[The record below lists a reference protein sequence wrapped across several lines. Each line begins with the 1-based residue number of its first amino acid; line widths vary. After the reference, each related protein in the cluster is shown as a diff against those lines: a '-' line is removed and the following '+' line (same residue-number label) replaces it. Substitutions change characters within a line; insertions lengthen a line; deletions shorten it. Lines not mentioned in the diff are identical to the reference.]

1 MPIVSGIKIVKIVFC
16 VCRAAFGK
24 FCFREILAFSLCILL
39 SSNSVAYYANSSH
52 SEADP
57 VTPLTKVDVDS
68 VFANTLKIK
77 IDDFLEKPTW
87 PKQLFRDYDDR
98 QCFKFSWLINSSSSS
113 SNVKLVSRNV
123 EASEASRKTK
133 AVGKIVRQNQL
144 ERKPDSFLAFNPH
157 QKGHSGITREALES
171 IAKEITGEPEPLQ
184 FSRQAIY
191 EIVKGNKEMDVEY
204 DVYPSP
210 GFYVPCIHFD
220 NEQFHDA
227 STRLIDL
234 KTRII
239 SLLTTYPRD
248 GKEARYFLGAAL
260 HTIQDFYA
268 HTNWVELGFTD
279 IDTRL
284 GREIIVNPPKDM
296 YTSLEIS
303 KEESL
308 EIYKKYRKNR
318 PINKLDRLRKPN
330 YEKQYE
336 NDDNFRKLVNRIAAA
351 KSDKPGVLLP
361 DFVGTKDKKR
371 LTSGYF
377 MGIGSIE
384 SCTIP
389 FRKTRHGVGF
399 FGCPEGLN
407 KDEPKRPGYIE
418 ARRLAVLASQDYIN
432 QVLDTPQVS
441 QNVEAIKTLMGIV
454 NQSGSLLP
462 RKQQNQHFYS
472 LLSD

>member
-1 MPIVSGIKIVKIVFC
+1 MLVYYFLIIPIISRIKIVFRLYRSVI
-16 VCRAAFGK
+16 GK
-24 FCFREILAFSLCILL
+24 FSLRVTLTFSLCILL
-39 SSNSVAYYANSSH
+39 SSKSVAYCANLNL
-52 SEADP
+52 SEFNSA
-57 VTPLTKVDVDS
+57 TTLTKVAVDT
-68 VFANTLKIK
+68 VDPIEIK
-77 IDDFLEKPTW
+77 TDEFSEKPTW
-87 PKQLFRDYDDR
+87 RNQLFRDYDDR
-98 QCFKFSWLINSSSSS
+98 QCFKFSWLVNSSF
-113 SNVKLVSRNV
+113 SNIRLVSRNI
-123 EASEASRKTK
+123 EAFQVLDKNK
-133 AVGKIVRQNQL
+133 AIDKIKNSNQV
-144 ERKPDSFLAFNPH
+144 ERKPNSFLAFNPNK
-157 QKGHSGITREALES
+157 KGHSGITTEALES
-171 IAKEITGEPEPLQ
+171 IEQEVTGAPEPLQ
-184 FSRQAIY
+184 FSQQAIH
-191 EIVKGNKEMDVEY
+191 EIVKANKEMDVEH
-204 DVYPSP
+204 DFFPSP

-248 GKEARYFLGAAL
+248 GKQARYFLGAAL

-279 IDTRL
+279 IDIRL

-296 YTSLEIS
+296 YTSLKIT
-303 KEESL
+303 KEESI

-318 PINKLDRLRKPN
+318 PKSKLNRLRKPD

-336 NDDNFRKLVNRIAAA
+336 NDDNFRKLVNTIAAA

-384 SCTIP
+384 SCTVP
-389 FRKTRHGVGF
+389 FCKTRHGVGF

-432 QVLDTPQVS
+432 QILDTPQVS
-441 QNVEAIKTLMGIV
+441 QHVQAIKVFMGI
-454 NQSGSLLP
+454 
-462 RKQQNQHFYS
+462 K
-472 LLSD
+472 